1 MLPPLPNQAPAHGTG
16 KQPGQDARS
25 HQREPR
31 QRPPPARVPVEIH
44 NDQPLTSAPAL
55 TWGQK
60 PCVWQRLPSL
70 GPSTALAPG
79 ELMILPRAALGPLP
93 SRAWMPWKHLE
104 RRVCGAPCKASLGSV
119 RPTQRT
125 QGTYPRGRRLP
136 QCPPAGLALQ
146 SLIACLVDARQ
157 GDAVSSLLLLSPA
170 ESSIQ
175 VCGPLLGSRH
185 RGRETGKFIS
195 LRPRQS
201 NTPASQP
208 VARPAWL
215 VTRSLAASI
224 LPCFPADLR
233 FLAPS
238 YSPSSLLK
246 VGTWA
251 CGGLVSGGEFGQPA
265 RRCPGSLP
273 IRPLPTWH

>member
-1 MLPPLPNQAPAHGTG
+1 MTSTCLRASGDP
-16 KQPGQDARS
+16 
-25 HQREPR
+25 
-31 QRPPPARVPVEIH
+31 QRPASDISSR
-44 NDQPLTSAPAL
+44 PLLGPEAGL
-55 TWGQK
+55 
-60 PCVWQRLPSL
+60 WQRLPSL

-79 ELMILPRAALGPLP
+79 ELMILPRDALGPLP
-93 SRAWMPWKHLE
+93 SRARMPWKHLG
-104 RRVCGAPCKASLGSV
+104 RRVWGAPCKASLGSV

-125 QGTYPRGRRLP
+125 QGTYPRGRRLS

-157 GDAVSSLLLLSPA
+157 GDPVSSLLLLSPA

-238 YSPSSLLK
+238 YSPVLTAKGGNLGLWWPGLGRRVWPASTQVSREPPHPAPAHVALSL
-246 VGTWA
+246 
-251 CGGLVSGGEFGQPA
+251 
-265 RRCPGSLP
+265 
-273 IRPLPTWH
+273 RPPQATRGRQRPRQFP